1 MEDGSGADGEGDN
14 PTAVLVLDYAINN
27 SNLPVPPIPAEVG
40 YLGHGPGAR
49 FATGMLGNAGITVE
63 CMDAGIKAGEHVMEF
78 SQIIDVD
85 QLSQALT
92 IVDMSEVHLLPMSRM
107 HGFQVKLSGGNKWKV
122 RVAADRKKHHTPN
135 ARLARTSAHDTFYEY
150 NNHELHEIFVP
161 HLDTM
166 RSTIVVSNCIVITV
180 LFEVDDKT
188 GKIRW
193 GDGPHPSPPV
203 YQRRIDMVFHN
214 KYLARLSVRSGFCV
228 LRSAF
233 CVLRSVFRVP

>member
-1 MEDGSGADGEGDN
+1 M
-14 PTAVLVLDYAINN
+14 
-27 SNLPVPPIPAEVG
+27 
-40 YLGHGPGAR
+40 
-49 FATGMLGNAGITVE
+49 
-63 CMDAGIKAGEHVMEF
+63 
-78 SQIIDVD
+78 Q
-85 QLSQALT
+85 
-92 IVDMSEVHLLPMSRM
+92 RM
-107 HGFQVKLSGGNKWKV
+107 HGFQVKLCGGKKWKV
-122 RVAADRKKHHTPN
+122 RVAAERNKHHTTN

-188 GKIRW
+188 GEIRW

>member
-14 PTAVLVLDYAINN
+14 PTAVLVLDNAINN
-27 SNLPVPPIPAEVG
+27 SNLPIPTIPAEVG

-92 IVDMSEVHLLPMSRM
+92 IVDLQAVHLVAMSRM
-107 HGFQVKLSGGNKWKV
+107 LGFQLKLSGGNKWKV

-150 NNHELHEIFVP
+150 NNHELHEIFV
-161 HLDTM
+161 
-166 RSTIVVSNCIVITV
+166 
-180 LFEVDDKT
+180 
-188 GKIRW
+188 
-193 GDGPHPSPPV
+193 
-203 YQRRIDMVFHN
+203 
-214 KYLARLSVRSGFCV
+214 
-228 LRSAF
+228 
-233 CVLRSVFRVP
+233 